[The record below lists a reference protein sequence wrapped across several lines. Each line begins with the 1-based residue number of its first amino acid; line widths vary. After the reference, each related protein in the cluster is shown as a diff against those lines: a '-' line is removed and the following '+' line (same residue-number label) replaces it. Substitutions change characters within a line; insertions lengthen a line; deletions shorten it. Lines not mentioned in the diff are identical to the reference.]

1 MRVEEL
7 QDGKEIPEEVAR
19 NFTCAMFETAQDVLK
34 GARHMAAVEIGCE
47 PVVKKHVRSIFME
60 HATIST
66 SPTPDG
72 NSAID
77 VYHQFSGIKW
87 LRNKPLSKFE
97 DAQWLL
103 IQKAEQEKLIQVTI
117 KLPDSVKSKLIGD
130 ANECYLSEC
139 VSKPAQLW
147 NEQRKMILEESFHN
161 FILPSME
168 KEARS
173 ILAARAKNW
182 LLMEYGKQ
190 LWNKV
195 SVAPYLRKG
204 NSVDNENE
212 EEAELRVMA
221 CCWGPGKP
229 ANTFVMLDSSGEV
242 VDILYAGSISSKSQ
256 GVAEQQ
262 RKRNDQDRLLKFM
275 TDHQPHVV
283 CLGAANLSCRQLKD
297 DIYEII
303 FKIVEDHPR
312 DVSQDMNINIIWGDE
327 AFPRLYEN
335 ARISTDQLPAQPGI
349 VKRAVALGRYLQ
361 NPLAMVATLCGS
373 GKEILSW
380 KLCPLDDFLSPD
392 EKYEMVEQIMVDATN
407 QVGLDI
413 NLASTHEWLFAPL
426 QFIAGLGPKSF
437 CFTESFCKGWIYF

>member
-1 MRVEEL
+1 
-7 QDGKEIPEEVAR
+7 
-19 NFTCAMFETAQDVLK
+19 
-34 GARHMAAVEIGCE
+34 
-47 PVVKKHVRSIFME
+47 
-60 HATIST
+60 
-66 SPTPDG
+66 
-72 NSAID
+72 
-77 VYHQFSGIKW
+77 
-87 LRNKPLSKFE
+87 
-97 DAQWLL
+97 
-103 IQKAEQEKLIQVTI
+103 
-117 KLPDSVKSKLIGD
+117 
-130 ANECYLSEC
+130 
-139 VSKPAQLW
+139 
-147 NEQRKMILEESFHN
+147 MILEESFHN

-361 NPLAMVATLCGS
+361 NPLAMVATLCGP